1 LYQVNASRN
10 YDPSTQLEK
19 ITAPVMYINSADDF
33 INPPELGMAEREI
46 KKVKNAR
53 FVLIP
58 VSGETRGHGTH
69 TRAVVWKQYLAE
81 LLEKSAH

>member
-1 LYQVNASRN
+1 VNASRN
-10 YDPSTQLEK
+10 YDPSPQLEK
-19 ITAPVMYINSADDF
+19 ITAPVMYINSEDDF

-58 VSGETRGHGTH
+58 ISDETRGHGTH
-69 TRAVVWKQYLAE
+69 TRATVWKQYLAE
-81 LLEKSAH
+81 LLKGSGN